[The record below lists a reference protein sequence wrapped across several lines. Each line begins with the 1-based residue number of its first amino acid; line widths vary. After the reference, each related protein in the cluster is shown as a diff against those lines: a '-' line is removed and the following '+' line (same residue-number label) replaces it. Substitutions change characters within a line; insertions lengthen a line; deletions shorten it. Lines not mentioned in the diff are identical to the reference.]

1 MVIGRGAFGKVF
13 LSELKNDK
21 SSPKKL
27 YAIKAIRKDI
37 LLRYNHVESTRT
49 EMKIMLNMSHPFL
62 VDMHYVLQ
70 NEYRLYFVMPFIQ
83 GAELYKLLM
92 KQKTFPEEVV
102 KFYAIQI
109 IIAVGYL
116 HEKGVVH
123 RDLKLENILLNSD
136 GFIKLIDFG
145 LAKTITGKDLAK
157 SKCGTPMYMA
167 PELFDKTGHNKDVDW
182 WALGVLMYEM
192 LVGKTPFFDDEME

>member
-1 MVIGRGAFGKVF
+1 M
-13 LSELKNDK
+13 
-21 SSPKKL
+21 
-27 YAIKAIRKDI
+27 
-37 LLRYNHVESTRT
+37 
-49 EMKIMLNMSHPFL
+49 
-62 VDMHYVLQ
+62 
-70 NEYRLYFVMPFIQ
+70 
-83 GAELYKLLM
+83 
-92 KQKTFPEEVV
+92 
-102 KFYAIQI
+102 
-109 IIAVGYL
+109 
-116 HEKGVVH
+116 VH